1 MYRTSL
7 KLFYV
12 QILSHTRRS
21 ENIQRNQINIYT
33 QTKVYI
39 WKGQQMD
46 NKDRGLASLYVEEYR
61 KNIQK
66 WLVTL
71 CSILKTGIRGCR
83 KNKEERGKWWK
94 ELLIPLSVGITSS
107 CTIGLFF
114 LLFHLKMC
122 VYVPQCLY
130 ASQRITWEYIPSF
143 CHVVPRDQIQV
154 KFGSSTHIHWAIA
167 IRHLKFWFIILVVC
181 VRAGTHVL

>member
-66 WLVTL
+66 
-71 CSILKTGIRGCR
+71 
-83 KNKEERGKWWK
+83 
-94 ELLIPLSVGITSS
+94 
-107 CTIGLFF
+107 
-114 LLFHLKMC
+114 
-122 VYVPQCLY
+122 
-130 ASQRITWEYIPSF
+130 
-143 CHVVPRDQIQV
+143 
-154 KFGSSTHIHWAIA
+154 
-167 IRHLKFWFIILVVC
+167 
-181 VRAGTHVL
+181 